1 MNETKNWMLETIITI
16 IMFILSIFLIIGD
29 HTFGGFTFFIISYLL
44 KEVIMM
50 CVRQMDK
57 LKDKLE
63 EL

>member
-1 MNETKNWMLETIITI
+1 MNETKNWMVETIITI
-16 IMFILSIFLIIGD
+16 TNFILSVFLIMGD

-50 CVRQMDK
+50 CVRQMNK